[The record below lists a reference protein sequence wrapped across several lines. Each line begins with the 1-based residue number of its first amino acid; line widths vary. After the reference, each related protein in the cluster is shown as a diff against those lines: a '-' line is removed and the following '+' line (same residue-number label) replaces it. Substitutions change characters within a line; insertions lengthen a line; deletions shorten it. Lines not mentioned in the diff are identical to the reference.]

1 MPFDD
6 DDVRW
11 LIELLETEGLQEIE
25 VRQGE
30 LSIRVCARK
39 MAPEA
44 PAMVS
49 VAAGRS
55 APPAPAAEPLPAG
68 LPVAAPMAGIF
79 YRQPSPDADPFVEE
93 GDRVQAGDVVGLIE
107 VMKLFNEIIA
117 PVTGVVTRI
126 VVDNQE
132 RVEEN
137 QPLLYIQP
145 APGNQS

>member
-11 LIELLETEGLQEIE
+11 LIELLETAGLQEIE

-30 LSIRVCARK
+30 LCIRVRAREV
-39 MAPEA
+39 AQGV
-44 PAMVS
+44 PAAVS
-49 VAAGRS
+49 VAAGLP
-55 APPAPAAEPLPAG
+55 APSAPAAEPPPAG
-68 LPVAAPMAGIF
+68 LPVPAPMAGIF

-117 PVTGVVTRI
+117 PVSGVVTRI

-145 APGNQS
+145 ASGNQS